1 MDGKKIKMAFTKAF
15 SLAAVCFSMS
25 ILFIGVSLSFSNA
38 FIAPIILVKIFIT
51 FFILGIFTF
60 FRILLDSSKW
70 AMSKPFYVKDII
82 VMPLYLAVSLFTA
95 MDISR
100 EVNEFPRFSLLL
112 IYALLFLVVFTIRQ
126 LIEYFICKAKTDEM
140 NDALTEFQKEHS
152 LDEEE

>member
-1 MDGKKIKMAFTKAF
+1 MKY
-15 SLAAVCFSMS
+15 S
-25 ILFIGVSLSFSNA
+25 
-38 FIAPIILVKIFIT
+38 
-51 FFILGIFTF
+51 TF

-70 AMSKPFYVKDII
+70 AMSKPFYVKNII

-100 EVNEFPRFSLLL
+100 EVDEFPRFSLLL

-152 LDEEE
+152 WDEEE